1 MLDKNLQT
9 LRRARGLTQE
19 QAAAA
24 VGVTRQALSKWES
37 GESLPDLRNCA
48 ALARFYDVTVDDLL
62 NYDPGAAGLPL
73 PPRGKHSFGFVTV
86 DEAGRLPLPE
96 AARQLFTIAPGDRLL
111 LLGEEGNGLALL
123 REQDFEA
130 MLRGMRGG

>member
-1 MLDKNLQT
+1 MPEFFKQPGGQ
-9 LRRARGLTQE
+9 LRSRA
-19 QAAAA
+19 
-24 VGVTRQALSKWES
+24 
-37 GESLPDLRNCA
+37 
-48 ALARFYDVTVDDLL
+48 F
-62 NYDPGAAGLPL
+62 AGGQ
-73 PPRGKHSFGFVTV
+73 RGKHSFGFVTV

-96 AARQLFTIAPGDRLL
+96 AARQLFAIGPGDRLL

>member
-48 ALARFYDVTVDDLL
+48 ALARFYGVTVDDLL
-62 NYDPGAAGLPL
+62 GYDEAETGLPL
-73 PPRGKHSFGFVTV
+73 PPRGRHSFGFVTV

-96 AARQLFTIAPGDRLL
+96 AARRLFAIAPGDRLL

>member
-1 MLDKNLQT
+1 MLDKNLQA

-19 QAAAA
+19 QTAAA

-96 AARQLFTIAPGDRLL
+96 AARQLFAIGPGDRLL
-111 LLGEEGNGLALL
+111 LLGEEGSGLAML

>member
-96 AARQLFTIAPGDRLL
+96 AARQLFAIAPGDRLL

-123 REQDFEA
+123 RERDFEA

>member
-19 QAAAA
+19 QTAAA

-86 DEAGRLPLPE
+86 DEAMASYSSPAFR
-96 AARQLFTIAPGDRLL
+96 I
-111 LLGEEGNGLALL
+111 
-123 REQDFEA
+123 
-130 MLRGMRGG
+130 

>member
-1 MLDKNLQT
+1 MLDKNLQA

-19 QAAAA
+19 QTAAA

-48 ALARFYDVTVDDLL
+48 ALARFYDVTVD
-62 NYDPGAAGLPL
+62 
-73 PPRGKHSFGFVTV
+73 
-86 DEAGRLPLPE
+86 EAGRLPLPE
-96 AARQLFTIAPGDRLL
+96 AARQLFAIGPGDRLL

>member
-19 QAAAA
+19 QTAAA

-48 ALARFYDVTVDDLL
+48 ALARF
-62 NYDPGAAGLPL
+62 
-73 PPRGKHSFGFVTV
+73 
-86 DEAGRLPLPE
+86 
-96 AARQLFTIAPGDRLL
+96 
-111 LLGEEGNGLALL
+111 
-123 REQDFEA
+123 
-130 MLRGMRGG
+130 

>member
-1 MLDKNLQT
+1 M
-9 LRRARGLTQE
+9 
-19 QAAAA
+19 
-24 VGVTRQALSKWES
+24 
-37 GESLPDLRNCA
+37 
-48 ALARFYDVTVDDLL
+48 TVDDLL

-96 AARQLFTIAPGDRLL
+96 AARQLFAIGPGDRLL

-130 MLRGMRGG
+130 MLRGMRGGEFGFRSELCELPKPPSAACPSAPGCAVRKTPCNSCLTVVS